1 MKEQYACVETTSS
14 RPTVIECP
22 GLHPLLGAS
31 ETLALAGARN
41 ENGNSYTDSRP
52 TVYPAAESGRGVVHC
67 RIAGPVERLSARAL
81 HRGTRSRPKT
91 ETDAVHDTGA
101 DRRRDAAA
109 CRRILVRVCRF
120 VARRRF
126 PDGTARRARSGAD
139 WRRDH
144 HHSGA
149 DFARMAGHARR
160 VHGGRARP
168 IDPPGESTTR
178 SP

>member
-109 CRRILVRVCRF
+109 FRGAPVSVCRF
-120 VARRRF
+120 VVRRRF
-126 PDGTARRARSGAD
+126 PYGTPRAGRHGAD
-139 WRRDH
+139 WRSAPQP
-144 HHSGA
+144 SGA
-149 DFARMAGHARR
+149 DL
-160 VHGGRARP
+160 
-168 IDPPGESTTR
+168 
-178 SP
+178 

>member
-120 VARRRF
+120 WSGSRSSVKSTRRKAFHRASNAAMDDATPTFSSRVNSRSRIGVTVSIFVA
-126 PDGTARRARSGAD
+126 
-139 WRRDH
+139 
-144 HHSGA
+144 
-149 DFARMAGHARR
+149 
-160 VHGGRARP
+160 
-168 IDPPGESTTR
+168 
-178 SP
+178 SPS